1 MLPAQL
7 CFRSFVKYKLLPRIS
22 HNRMLLS
29 LNKEFNI
36 FYTEDYK
43 EFSGS
48 LIAMQLL
55 LLKRMVIN

>member
-7 CFRSFVKYKLLPRIS
+7 CFRSFVKYKLPPRIS